1 MTRIVE
7 VELWSTNG
15 HHTQFVGLGPLATDE
30 VAVDRAREKA
40 GISGEEFTRGEVVST
55 ERGR

>member
-7 VELWSTNG
+7 VELWSSSG
-15 HHTQFVGLGPLATDE
+15 YQTQLVGVGPLATDE

-40 GISGEEFTRGEVVST
+40 GIPGDEFNRGKVVET
-55 ERGR
+55 